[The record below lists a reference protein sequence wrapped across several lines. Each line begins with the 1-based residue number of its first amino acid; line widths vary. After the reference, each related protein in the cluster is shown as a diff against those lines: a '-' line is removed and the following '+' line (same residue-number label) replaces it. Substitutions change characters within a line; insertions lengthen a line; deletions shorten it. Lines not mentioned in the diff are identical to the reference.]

1 MSWLQISF
9 LPPVSSPHQELWT
22 QPGSAQEQTHEQRG
36 REALSGAQLL
46 LPSQLVHMLWVLGYL
61 LISSWVGQQ

>member
-46 LPSQLVHMLWVLGYL
+46 LPSQLVHML
-61 LISSWVGQQ
+61 